1 MPHGKT
7 VPSST
12 KMSFRCNPPHP
23 PQHGQGDE
31 NKGYSVGP
39 NGAYYV
45 TAVNRQRFSPAEW
58 RDVGLMLTLLREDM
72 PTLLGSR
79 DAVWPALCAA
89 MARWEKAHSESLR
102 VALNHDRSDWKL
114 HHRAYMAGTRGMLLR
129 LRYAREKRARRA
141 FTLLCTQHNVSTID
155 EMEPIVVAQYHDER
169 ESSTIY
175 IGISLKV
182 DRYYFGQVQ
191 ERNPM
196 ARFEDHWRETLLA
209 KSNTTSTEWKYRY
222 MSRHGGTSWYFIP
235 LVIPGQILPRATLS
249 KMESFFTGLYPKS
262 LNCEARRT
270 FGYLSWD

>member
-58 RDVGLMLTLLREDM
+58 RDMGLMLTLLREDM

-102 VALNHDRSDWKL
+102 VALDHER
-114 HHRAYMAGTRGMLLR
+114 
-129 LRYAREKRARRA
+129 
-141 FTLLCTQHNVSTID
+141 CTAHPPT
-155 EMEPIVVAQYHDER
+155 
-169 ESSTIY
+169 T
-175 IGISLKV
+175 
-182 DRYYFGQVQ
+182 Q
-191 ERNPM
+191 E
-196 ARFEDHWRETLLA
+196 
-209 KSNTTSTEWKYRY
+209 
-222 MSRHGGTSWYFIP
+222 
-235 LVIPGQILPRATLS
+235 
-249 KMESFFTGLYPKS
+249 TGLGCVSFSAIIEPPELEPQPATCAVYPPWEPS
-262 LNCEARRT
+262 A
-270 FGYLSWD
+270 